1 MLEKIDLN
9 RKMKKK
15 EYKVYMDDL
24 QPRLAYLQ
32 RECRDAKIPVIIVF
46 EGLGAAGK
54 GTLINKVIEPLDP
67 RGFDV
72 HSTAI
77 ETKEETMHPFLW
89 RFWMKTPEKGRIAI
103 FDRGWYRRVL
113 TDRYDGRTAVVQLES
128 AYDEICSFEKV
139 LTDDGVVIIKLF
151 AYISKE
157 EQKKRFDNLLSSKK
171 TAWRVTKDDLQR
183 NKQYDKYLQMNEE
196 MLEQTDSDFAPWHI
210 VEGTDREYATVKMM
224 QIVVNALEEAILA
237 KQKKDSMEAE
247 KVAEKVVEEVTDV
260 QQEFLRATVLEG
272 VTLDQTMEKEEYS
285 ARVLKLQARLSELHN
300 ELYRYRIP
308 VVLVFEGWDAA
319 GKGGAIKRLTQ
330 ALDPR
335 GYEVNPIAAP
345 NDIEKAHHYLWRFW
359 TKVPKA
365 GHIAIFDRSWY
376 GRVMVERIEGF
387 CKEQEWKRAY
397 REMNEMESALANA
410 SYIVLKFWLQ
420 IDKDEQ
426 ERRFQERKE
435 NPQKQWKITEEDWR
449 NRAKW
454 EEYECAVDE
463 MLVRTSTSYAPWIIV
478 EANNKY
484 YARIKVIET
493 VLAAIEERITSLK

>member
-1 MLEKIDLN
+1 MLEKIDLD

-15 EYKVYMDDL
+15 EYKAYMDDL

-67 RGFDV
+67 RGFYV

-77 ETKEETMHPFLW
+77 ETKEEMMHPFLW

-113 TDRYDGRTAVVQLES
+113 TDRFDGRTADVQLES

-151 AYISKE
+151 THISKE
-157 EQKKRFDNLLSSKK
+157 EQKKRFDHLLSSKK

-196 MLEQTDSDFAPWHI
+196 MLERTDSDFASWHI
-210 VEGTDREYATVKMM
+210 VEGTDREYAAVKMM
-224 QIVVNALEEAILA
+224 QIVVNALEEAILS
-237 KQKKDSMEAE
+237 KQKKDSSEAE
-247 KVAEKVVEEVTDV
+247 KRVAEATDV

-272 VTLDQTMEKEEYS
+272 ITLDQVMEKEEYS

-300 ELYRYRIP
+300 ELYRFRIP

-387 CKEQEWKRAY
+387 CMEQEWKRAY
-397 REMNEMESALANA
+397 REMNEMESALATA
-410 SYIVLKFWLQ
+410 GYIVLKFWLQ
-420 IDKDEQ
+420 IDQDEQ

-493 VLAAIEERITSLK
+493 VLAAIEKRITSLK

>member
-15 EYKVYMDDL
+15 ECKAYMDDL

-32 RECRDAKIPVIIVF
+32 RACRDAKIPVIIVF

-54 GTLINKVIEPLDP
+54 GTLINKIIEPLDP
-67 RGFDV
+67 RGFEV
-72 HSTAI
+72 NSTAV
-77 ETKEETMHPFLW
+77 ETSEETMHPFLW

-113 TDRYDGRTAVVQLES
+113 TDRFDGRTADTQLES

-151 AYISKE
+151 TYISKE
-157 EQKKRFDNLLSSKK
+157 EQKKRFDHLLSSKK
-171 TAWRVTKDDLQR
+171 TSWRVTKDDLQR
-183 NKQYDKYLQMNEE
+183 NKHYDKYLQMNEE
-196 MLEQTDSDFAPWHI
+196 MLERTDSDSAPWYI
-210 VEGTDREYATVKMM
+210 LEGTDREYAAVKMM
-224 QIVVNALEEAILA
+224 QIVVNALEEAVA
-237 KQKKDSMEAE
+237 NRKKAE
-247 KVAEKVVEEVTDV
+247 GSEVEKSVEEVTDV
-260 QQEFLRATVLEG
+260 NPEFLRATVLEG
-272 VTLDQTMEKEEYS
+272 VTLNQSMEKDEYS
-285 ARVLKLQARLSELHN
+285 DRVQKLQARLSELHN

-308 VVLVFEGWDAA
+308 VVLVFEGWDAG

-335 GYEVNPIAAP
+335 GYAVNPIAAP

-359 TKVPKA
+359 TKMPKA

-376 GRVMVERIEGF
+376 GRVMVERVEGF
-387 CKEQEWKRAY
+387 CKEQDWKRAY
-397 REMNEMESALANA
+397 REINEMESELATA
-410 SYIVLKFWLQ
+410 GDIVLKFWLQ

-426 ERRFQERKE
+426 ERRFKERQETPE
-435 NPQKQWKITEEDWR
+435 KQWKITDEDWR

-454 EEYECAVDE
+454 DEYEKAVDE

-484 YARIKVIET
+484 FARTKVIET
-493 VLAAIEERITSLK
+493 VLNAIEDRIASLK